1 MILELI
7 PLNFDNTYV
16 KIDLDAIAANIR
28 SVKEKAQVQVMAV
41 VKADAYGHGAVQVA
55 RLLEEECSFFGVSS
69 MLEALELRQAGLV
82 KPILILGYTPVEAF
96 RLVIGQD
103 IRPAIFRL
111 DDGIALSKLAQKQ
124 GVTIP
129 FHFAVD
135 TGMSRLGFQATE
147 ESADICADIARL
159 PGLQAEGLFSHFA
172 TADCADLSKAQAQA
186 VLFENFDRMLKD
198 RGIHIPL
205 RHLDNSAGLMNF
217 SNHYEM
223 VRSGIVTYGM
233 YPSDEVD
240 PALLDLKPVLQWRSR
255 VTHIKMLPPGREIS
269 YGGTFVTTRKTRVA
283 TVPVGYADGYRR
295 SLSGKFYVLIRG
307 RRAPILGRVCMDQM
321 MVDITD
327 VPDVKI
333 DDPVVLVGNDGND
346 VITIEQIA
354 AAADSFNYEFVC
366 GISRR
371 VPRRYRQNGQII
383 KTVHYLLD
391 D

>member
-1 MILELI
+1 M
-7 PLNFDNTYV
+7 NYDNTYV
-16 KIDLDAIAANIR
+16 EIDLDAISANFDAIR
-28 SVKEKAQVQVMAV
+28 AKAGVQVMAI
-41 VKADAYGHGAVQVA
+41 VKADAYGHGAVQIA
-55 RLLEEECSFFGVSS
+55 RLLDSKCSFFGVSS
-69 MLEALELRQAGLV
+69 IAEALELRQAGLT

-96 RLVIGQD
+96 RLVLGQD

-111 DDGIALSKLAQKQ
+111 DDGIALSKLAQKH
-124 GVTIP
+124 GVILP

-147 ESADICADIARL
+147 ESADICAEIARL
-159 PGLQAEGLFSHFA
+159 PGIVAEGLFSHFA
-172 TADCADLSKAQAQA
+172 TADSADLTRAQEQA
-186 VLFENFDRMLKD
+186 RRFADFDRMLQE
-198 RGIHIPL
+198 RGVKIPL

-240 PALLDLKPVLQWRSR
+240 PHLLNLKPALQWRSR

-346 VITIEQIA
+346 VITVEEIA
-354 AAADSFNYEFVC
+354 AASDSFNYEFVC

-383 KTVHYLLD
+383 KTIHYLLD